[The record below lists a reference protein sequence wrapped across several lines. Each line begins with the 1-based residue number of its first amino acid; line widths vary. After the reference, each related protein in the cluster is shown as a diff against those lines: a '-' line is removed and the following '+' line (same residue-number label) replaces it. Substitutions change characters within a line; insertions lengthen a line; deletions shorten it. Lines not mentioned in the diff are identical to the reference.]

1 MFLYDNLPIYILIGL
16 ILITISIFVYIKL
29 AFPFWNVQPVYH
41 VYDFWRCLYSRPFR
55 IYPRFHAGVKT
66 RFCKGDVVDI
76 VPYVDASV
84 DQKKAFV
91 NLVQCYSSMDE
102 GIMCMFHLDNLDAY
116 MNGHMYGSYLSF
128 YKPKRYALGDGSL
141 YGKDI
146 LYKRKDI
153 NGEEQIVCEEKP
165 RGCVASRS
173 GELVVRGHKEV
184 VYWMDYL
191 VVSTGIAKSDIAKV
205 QRELFETHV
214 YKVGLIQWKE
224 LVEEAIRVWLFRRVG
239 ELLSGVVPLVR
250 FFRREY
256 EIPNNPGFF
265 TPSYPEHV
273 VLVEISGANIRKLT
287 DGIERCRGRFG
298 VWGLMDE
305 GSLVGLIKAGVIKV
319 YILERKGDILAM
331 YFFRDMRMV
340 IEGSSGAD
348 GSGPER
354 SGGAVLELSG
364 SIYVE
369 GGLGLFRRG
378 FLGSLGEIV
387 KKSPVYRRLCVD
399 DISDNGGLDFGEW
412 YCLGSTMGAYYTW
425 NLVAPIVS
433 LSSGSF
439 ILF

>member
-141 YGKDI
+141 YEKDI

-153 NGEEQIVCEEKP
+153 NGEEQIVCEENP

-191 VVSTGIAKSDIAKV
+191 VVSTGVAKSDIAKV

-319 YILERKGDILAM
+319 YLLERKGSTLAM
-331 YFFRDMRMV
+331 YLFRDMRMV

-354 SGGAVLELSG
+354 SGGAVLELAG

-412 YCLGSTMGAYYTW
+412 YYLGVEKGAYYTW
-425 NLVAPIVS
+425 NLVAPTLG